1 MRYFDETL
9 VANSRPH
16 QAWWGEVGMQREVFH
31 QAEDALISNHRGAMA
46 AALGSTMLANSAAV
60 LPRDAWLE
68 MDTITRRV
76 MRDDEGENFM
86 RDLMPLARPVH
97 IGKIAFGYRVASD
110 AGTVRRSIS
119 GQVPEVLGK
128 TEYDYKQAIVPIFNT
143 GYGRSWREWN
153 TLQSENFD
161 ALADDQESHTAAI
174 RRDMASYVLNGDTSI
189 TFQGS
194 VGYGIRNHPNAKAIN
209 IGNLSSPAGYN
220 IDLTASA
227 TTADAIDAFFTN
239 GIGGALRANK
249 LGGRKVNLYVSPE
262 IMQNFTRS
270 FSGSAGF
277 KPGRIIDYL
286 RTHPSINKI
295 EETSLLSGN
304 EFFAFV
310 ADPTYIRPLVGMAVN
325 TTAAVRLNPVDDYNF
340 LIMGALGI
348 DIRADWN
355 GNAGVFYSVVV
366 NN

>member
-1 MRYFDETL
+1 MRYFDEQL

-16 QAWWGEVGMQREVFH
+16 AQWWGAVGMQRETFH
-31 QAEDALISNHRGAMA
+31 LAEDALVANHRDAMA
-46 AALGSTMLANSAAV
+46 AALGSTMLSNSAAV

-86 RDLMPLARPVH
+86 RDLMALARPVN
-97 IGKIAFGYRVASD
+97 IGKIAFGYRVSSD

-119 GQVPEVLGK
+119 GKVAEVVDK
-128 TEYDYKQAIVPIFNT
+128 VEYDYRQAIVPIFNT

-153 TLQSENFD
+153 TMQSENFD
-161 ALADDQESHTAAI
+161 ALSDDQETHTAAI
-174 RRDMASYVLNGDTSI
+174 RRDMANYVLDGDTTI

-194 VGYGIRNHPNAKAIN
+194 VGYGIRNHPESKAIN
-209 IGNLSSPAGYN
+209 LGSAGGGYN
-220 IDLTASA
+220 IDLSASG
-227 TTADAIDAFFTN
+227 TTSDAIDAFLTN

-249 LGGRKVNLYVSPE
+249 LAGRKVNLYVSGE
-262 IMQNFTRS
+262 IMQNWSRS
-270 FSGSAGF
+270 YSGSAGY
-277 KPGRIIDYL
+277 KSGRLIDYL
-286 RTHPSINKI
+286 RSHPNIAKI

-310 ADPTYIRPLVGMAVN
+310 ADSTFIRPLVGMAVN

-348 DIRADWN
+348 DIRSDWN
-355 GNAGVFYSVVV
+355 GASGVFYSTDVD
-366 NN
+366 